1 MKRRYFVYIVSNPGR
16 SVIYIGVTYDLS
28 RRIEEHRVKADLNSF
43 TSRYN
48 CTDLIYFEEL
58 DSAKD
63 AIAREKQLKGWT
75 RKKKWNLI
83 LSLNPSLED
92 LTYLF

>member
-1 MKRRYFVYIVSNPGR
+1 MRRYFIYIVPNTSR

-28 RRIEEHRVKADLNSF
+28 RRIDEHRSKADPNSF
-43 TSRYN
+43 TKRYN

-58 DSAKD
+58 DSIRD

-75 RKKKWNLI
+75 RKKKFSLI
-83 LSLNPSLED
+83 LRLNPSLED
-92 LTYLF
+92 LNHLL